1 MVLAWIKRRK
11 TFKYKIKKRIK
22 EIKGKLERENRGFKK
37 GRRMLGQVLT
47 RRYFEFI

>member
-22 EIKGKLERENRGFKK
+22 GDKGEARERK
-37 GRRMLGQVLT
+37 
-47 RRYFEFI
+47 